1 MYDLV
6 GREKRALVAALQSTI
21 IWKIVPLLSLCSF
34 ADYLCRCNVAFES
47 EALKTD
53 IGLSDIQFGASAS
66 FFFLGYT
73 VFQLPSNLIL
83 SRCSAMCWLPCLA
96 IGWCVLMLPQLF
108 MSFISHLSPSFS
120 GAQRAARSHFREHHG
135 TFVFC
140 ASFLAYFKRASFQVS

>member
-1 MYDLV
+1 MTVLGPFSVGVAAALGSSCCDSLSDIVRCVHLLDLFIFGRVGRKMYVLV
-6 GREKRALVAALQSTI
+6 GREKRASVTALQSAI

-47 EALKTD
+47 EALKRD

-96 IGWCVLMLPQLF
+96 IGW
-108 MSFISHLSPSFS
+108 
-120 GAQRAARSHFREHHG
+120 
-135 TFVFC
+135 
-140 ASFLAYFKRASFQVS
+140 